1 MGVEVV
7 LEEGRRYGSLLIRR
21 IQEPRPVRKRH
32 TRVWCDCD
40 CGAKEVETSYLALQR
55 GKSDCGDLI
64 HKDRD
69 LPEPGT
75 LFGGAEFLEFAGF
88 AEVPIDSFRDGKY
101 ISRREQWKMRC
112 PCGEDFL
119 IQKSVLEQRLKS
131 GVNDGKIFCSIDA
144 IKHRPFMEIELPEIG
159 TEFGGARFLGLD
171 GFRVREYE
179 SSRNGNVKA
188 QEQAW
193 RMQCECGQCFTI
205 PKPEVFNR
213 LRKNSE
219 DIKSHVAN

>member
-1 MGVEVV
+1 
-7 LEEGRRYGSLLIRR
+7 
-21 IQEPRPVRKRH
+21 
-32 TRVWCDCD
+32 
-40 CGAKEVETSYLALQR
+40 
-55 GKSDCGDLI
+55 
-64 HKDRD
+64 
-69 LPEPGT
+69 
-75 LFGGAEFLEFAGF
+75 
-88 AEVPIDSFRDGKY
+88 
-101 ISRREQWKMRC
+101 MRC